1 MPCVGKPRAN
11 GGRTCVKCDNAR
23 VERYSILCVDDDP
36 DVLRAL
42 GRILTEAGHDCLMA
56 TRASEAHRLIA
67 AHRVSVALCDIGLP
81 GESGL
86 ELLSSLAKHRPAIA
100 TVMVTGRDD
109 PQIAD
114 AALRLGAYGYLT
126 KPFSANDLI
135 IAVSIAARR
144 RALDEESADQ
154 LERAYL
160 QTVSRLGRAIE
171 YHDGETGAHVE
182 RVGQVANAIALE
194 LGLSGESAER
204 IRLAAPL
211 HDVGKI
217 AVPSGILRKAGPL
230 TPAERRE
237 VERHTDAGHRL
248 LAGSGNELLELAAT
262 VAWTHHEN
270 WDGSGYPRALSA
282 DDIPLAGRIVALAD
296 VFDALRS
303 SRPYRPALPDAEVYE
318 LLESESGRKFDPNV
332 MAAFERVRG
341 RGRSR
346 AAAGV

>member
-1 MPCVGKPRAN
+1 M
-11 GGRTCVKCDNAR
+11 D
-23 VERYSILCVDDDP
+23 RYSILCVDDDP
-36 DVLRAL
+36 DVLRSI
-42 GRILTEAGHDCLMA
+42 GRILAEAGHECLMA

-86 ELLSSLAKHRPAIA
+86 DLLASLARHRPAIA

-114 AALRLGAYGYLT
+114 TALALGAYGYLT
-126 KPFSANDLI
+126 KPFSANDLV

-182 RVGQVANAIALE
+182 RVGQVANSIALE
-194 LGLSGESAER
+194 LGLSPESAER

-217 AVPSGILRKAGPL
+217 AVPSGILRKPGPL
-230 TPAERRE
+230 TPVERRE
-237 VERHTDAGHRL
+237 VERHAEAGRRL

-270 WDGSGYPRALSA
+270 WDGSGYPRGLAA
-282 DDIPLAGRIVALAD
+282 EAIPLAGRIVAVAD
-296 VFDALRS
+296 VFDALTS
-303 SRPYRPALPDAEVYE
+303 VRPYRPAISEEDAFEH
-318 LLESESGRKFDPNV
+318 LEAESDRKFDPAAI
-332 MAAFERVRG
+332 AAFDRVRA
-341 RGRSR
+341 R
-346 AAAGV
+346 AKRRTVAAV

>member
-1 MPCVGKPRAN
+1 M
-11 GGRTCVKCDNAR
+11 
-23 VERYSILCVDDDP
+23 
-36 DVLRAL
+36 
-42 GRILTEAGHDCLMA
+42 
-56 TRASEAHRLIA
+56 
-67 AHRVSVALCDIGLP
+67 
-81 GESGL
+81 
-86 ELLSSLAKHRPAIA
+86 
-100 TVMVTGRDD
+100 
-109 PQIAD
+109 
-114 AALRLGAYGYLT
+114 
-126 KPFSANDLI
+126 
-135 IAVSIAARR
+135 
-144 RALDEESADQ
+144 
-154 LERAYL
+154 
-160 QTVSRLGRAIE
+160 
-171 YHDGETGAHVE
+171 
-182 RVGQVANAIALE
+182 GQVANAIALE
-194 LGLSGESAER
+194 LGLSGDSAER

>member
-1 MPCVGKPRAN
+1 M
-11 GGRTCVKCDNAR
+11 D
-23 VERYSILCVDDDP
+23 RYSILCVDDDP
-36 DVLRAL
+36 DVLRSI
-42 GRILTEAGHDCLMA
+42 GRILTEAGHECLMA

-86 ELLSSLAKHRPAIA
+86 DLLASLANHRPAIA

-114 AALRLGAYGYLT
+114 TALALGAYGYLT
-126 KPFSANDLI
+126 KPFSANDLV

-144 RALDEESADQ
+144 RTLDEEAADQ

-160 QTVSRLGRAIE
+160 QTVSRLSRAIE

-182 RVGQVANAIALE
+182 RVGQVANSIALE
-194 LGLSGESAER
+194 LGLSPESAER

-230 TPAERRE
+230 TPVERRE
-237 VERHTDAGHRL
+237 VERHAEAGRRL

-270 WDGSGYPRALSA
+270 WDGSGYPRGLAA
-282 DDIPLAGRIVALAD
+282 EAIPLAGRIVAVAD
-296 VFDALRS
+296 VFDALTS
-303 SRPYRPALPDAEVYE
+303 VRPYRPAISEEDAFEH
-318 LLESESGRKFDPNV
+318 LEAESDRKFDPATI
-332 MAAFERVRG
+332 AAFDRVRA
-341 RGRSR
+341 RGRRR
-346 AAAGV
+346 AVAAV

>member
-1 MPCVGKPRAN
+1 M
-11 GGRTCVKCDNAR
+11 D
-23 VERYSILCVDDDP
+23 RYSILCVDDDP
-36 DVLRAL
+36 DVLRSI
-42 GRILTEAGHDCLMA
+42 GRILTEAGHECLMA

-67 AHRVSVALCDIGLP
+67 THRVSVALCDIGLP
-81 GESGL
+81 DTSGL
-86 ELLSSLAKHRPAIA
+86 ELLSSLSNHRPAIA

-114 AALRLGAYGYLT
+114 TALGLGAYGYLT

-144 RALDEESADQ
+144 RELDEEWADQ
-154 LERAYL
+154 LERAYV

-182 RVGQVANAIALE
+182 RVGQVANSIALE
-194 LGLSGESAER
+194 LGLSEGSAER

-217 AVPSGILRKAGPL
+217 AIPSSILRKRGPL

-237 VERHTDAGHRL
+237 VERHAEAGRRL

-270 WDGSGYPRALSA
+270 WDGSGYPRRLAA
-282 DDIPLAGRIVALAD
+282 DDIPLAGRIVAVAD
-296 VFDALRS
+296 VFDALS
-303 SRPYRPALPDAEVYE
+303 SVRPYRPALLEADVYE
-318 LLESESGRKFDPNV
+318 HLESESGRKFDPAV
-332 MAAFERVRG
+332 IAAFDRVRT
-341 RGRSR
+341 RGRRR
-346 AAAGV
+346 AAVV

>member
-1 MPCVGKPRAN
+1 MGKPRAN

-56 TRASEAHRLIA
+56 TRASEAHQLIA

-171 YHDGETGAHVE
+171 YHDGETGAHV
-182 RVGQVANAIALE
+182 
-194 LGLSGESAER
+194 
-204 IRLAAPL
+204 
-211 HDVGKI
+211 
-217 AVPSGILRKAGPL
+217 
-230 TPAERRE
+230 
-237 VERHTDAGHRL
+237 
-248 LAGSGNELLELAAT
+248 
-262 VAWTHHEN
+262 
-270 WDGSGYPRALSA
+270 
-282 DDIPLAGRIVALAD
+282 
-296 VFDALRS
+296 
-303 SRPYRPALPDAEVYE
+303 
-318 LLESESGRKFDPNV
+318 
-332 MAAFERVRG
+332 
-341 RGRSR
+341 
-346 AAAGV
+346 